1 MGIDDVRFECRV
13 LCGAESTCVSIN
25 IGLHSSDGVSLCQ
38 LSNSDHIRHP
48 DDLKPQEGFLYWATK
63 NQCNSDPCLH
73 NATCLNGFTDKR
85 YICLCQAGYTG
96 EHCET
101 EIDECTTRGHKC
113 DENGLCTS
121 NGKTYK
127 CICKDGFHG
136 DGHTCMA
143 SCANNPCKNNA
154 KCANTTDGYNCSC
167 RDRFHGKICEN
178 AESCQA
184 LKLAGKN
191 LDGLHQIHLTNIG
204 SVQVFCDQQT
214 DGGGWTIIQRR
225 TSPFSLPFDRNWV
238 EYENGFG
245 NPQGEF
251 WLGNKIIH
259 ELMNTA
265 RTPRIDLKMLK
276 NKAGFG
282 MFFQVTVDGPNDKY
296 RMKIQGYLGNIP
308 GCGSDSSWQS
318 FTTKD
323 SDNDKEPSKNCAV
336 EDNAGWWY
344 NDCGCGN
351 LNRQTGPKWD
361 SWHISND
368 TIVFSEIK
376 IR

>member
-101 EIDECTTRGHKC
+101 
-113 DENGLCTS
+113 
-121 NGKTYK
+121 
-127 CICKDGFHG
+127 
-136 DGHTCMA
+136 
-143 SCANNPCKNNA
+143 
-154 KCANTTDGYNCSC
+154 
-167 RDRFHGKICEN
+167 